1 MALLEV
7 TDQNFDTEILGSNLL
22 AVLDFTASWCQ
33 PCKKIKKSLEELA
46 PEYDGRVVFGELN
59 VETSPNTATKHGV
72 TSLPQ
77 VMFFRSG
84 EHLET
89 VFGVLAKPKIADKI
103 DGFLE

>member
-1 MALLEV
+1 MALLEI

-46 PEYDGRVVFGELN
+46 PEYEGRVVFGELN
-59 VETSPNTATKHGV
+59 VETSSETATKYGV

-77 VMFFRSG
+77 VMFFKGG

-89 VFGVLAKPKIADKI
+89 VFGVLAKPKLEAKI